1 MSFIASKQGGTYA
14 PGWFLAD
21 AENVERV
28 TQQISASH
36 ANAKTDTDGGK
47 HVPMGSVWPS
57 NDTHA
62 KGILYEDVDVST
74 GDMPGSVVISGVV
87 YKDRLA
93 VSLDNQAKTSLE
105 KLGFKFLD
113 TAPAVTRPY

>member
-21 AENVERV
+21 AEDVERA

-36 ANAKTDTDGGK
+36 ANVKEDADGGK

-57 NDTHA
+57 NDTNA

-74 GDMPGSVVISGVV
+74 GDMPGSVVMSGVV
-87 YKDRLA
+87 YKNRLA
-93 VSLDNQAKTSLE
+93 VTLDGTAETKL
-105 KLGFKFLD
+105 KALGFKFLD